1 RVAGRAVGSAGEGQ
15 QPECCVDAGDI
26 NATCPGTSL
35 CGPGCY
41 GRPAEDGSVSCIQCR
56 NGTHNSS
63 ECRGLAGR
71 GAQFPVNKSTG
82 MPGRQSVGG
91 PQVAASLFLGTF
103 LISSGL
109 ILSVAAFFYLKR
121 ASKLPKVF
129 YGRNRAPALQP
140 GEAAVMIPPPQSS
153 GTSAPPTLRP
163 IGCLVSGENFPFISQ
178 MLNVSRVPNMDPE
191 SPLPPSALL
200 QDPALP
206 EPGTGGWHRP
216 SRGPSRVTGTLVA
229 ARGHRAGVTLLLPR
243 LFLPPCRDLEWG
255 QVGTSSF
262 GGQRSYSIKTRS
274 ALSSETHISFLPTGA
289 MSKHRSWSSVGFLPH
304 SPGAAHPYSCEPQGS
319 LLPSC
324 HPRYVR
330 RERPLDRDVGPTT
343 VSSVEARVS
352 NV

>member
-1 RVAGRAVGSAGEGQ
+1 MALRRAVFLAGLLVEVASRASGTAGQ

-82 MPGRQSVGG
+82 MPGRQNVGG

-153 GTSAPPTLRP
+153 DAQCVKDSQHGSRVTSATL
-163 IGCLVSGENFPFISQ
+163 CL
-178 MLNVSRVPNMDPE
+178 
-191 SPLPPSALL
+191 SPGPSSARARSWWLS
-200 QDPALP
+200 PALP
-206 EPGTGGWHRP
+206 WPLQ
-216 SRGPSRVTGTLVA
+216 SD
-229 ARGHRAGVTLLLPR
+229 GH
-243 LFLPPCRDLEWG
+243 F
-255 QVGTSSF
+255 
-262 GGQRSYSIKTRS
+262 
-274 ALSSETHISFLPTGA
+274 
-289 MSKHRSWSSVGFLPH
+289 
-304 SPGAAHPYSCEPQGS
+304 S
-319 LLPSC
+319 L
-324 HPRYVR
+324 
-330 RERPLDRDVGPTT
+330 T
-343 VSSVEARVS
+343 VSVVS
-352 NV
+352 RLMP

>member
-1 RVAGRAVGSAGEGQ
+1 MALRRAVFLAGLLVEVASRASGTAGQ
-15 QPECCVDAGDI
+15 QPECCVDAGNI
-26 NATCPGTSL
+26 NSTCPGTSL

-41 GRPAEDGSVSCIQCR
+41 GRPAEDGSVSCVQCR

-63 ECRGLAGR
+63 ECRGR
-71 GAQFPVNKSTG
+71 
-82 MPGRQSVGG
+82 G

-153 GTSAPPTLRP
+153 VR
-163 IGCLVSGENFPFISQ
+163 
-178 MLNVSRVPNMDPE
+178 
-191 SPLPPSALL
+191 
-200 QDPALP
+200 
-206 EPGTGGWHRP
+206 
-216 SRGPSRVTGTLVA
+216 
-229 ARGHRAGVTLLLPR
+229 
-243 LFLPPCRDLEWG
+243 
-255 QVGTSSF
+255 
-262 GGQRSYSIKTRS
+262 K
-274 ALSSETHISFLPTGA
+274 
-289 MSKHRSWSSVGFLPH
+289 
-304 SPGAAHPYSCEPQGS
+304 
-319 LLPSC
+319 
-324 HPRYVR
+324 PRYVR

>member
-1 RVAGRAVGSAGEGQ
+1 MALRRAIFLAGLLVEVASRASGTAGQ

-82 MPGRQSVGG
+82 MPGRQNVGG

-153 GTSAPPTLRP
+153 VR
-163 IGCLVSGENFPFISQ
+163 
-178 MLNVSRVPNMDPE
+178 
-191 SPLPPSALL
+191 
-200 QDPALP
+200 
-206 EPGTGGWHRP
+206 
-216 SRGPSRVTGTLVA
+216 
-229 ARGHRAGVTLLLPR
+229 
-243 LFLPPCRDLEWG
+243 
-255 QVGTSSF
+255 
-262 GGQRSYSIKTRS
+262 K
-274 ALSSETHISFLPTGA
+274 
-289 MSKHRSWSSVGFLPH
+289 
-304 SPGAAHPYSCEPQGS
+304 
-319 LLPSC
+319 
-324 HPRYVR
+324 PRYVR

-343 VSSVEARVS
+343 VSSVEARALQILIYLGMETGLKLLEVKTGLDAGWPCGVLGLGIDLLKPLPVPQGDFWILCLACQGEDGRPANPEGPGPHPGQRDPKRAYKYTCQEPTPRELTPAS
-352 NV
+352 DSAPHLKEHTRPTPHLAGTAADRQLWRGTLVGGTQASLDQRRQSQRFQDE

>member
-1 RVAGRAVGSAGEGQ
+1 MALRRAVFLAGLLVEVASRASGTAGQ

-63 ECRGLAGR
+63 ECRGRMSFRPSSPPRPPAW
-71 GAQFPVNKSTG
+71 
-82 MPGRQSVGG
+82 G

-129 YGRNRAPALQP
+129 YGRNRVFTVPFPLFK
-140 GEAAVMIPPPQSS
+140 AVMIPPPQSS
-153 GTSAPPTLRP
+153 VR
-163 IGCLVSGENFPFISQ
+163 
-178 MLNVSRVPNMDPE
+178 
-191 SPLPPSALL
+191 
-200 QDPALP
+200 
-206 EPGTGGWHRP
+206 
-216 SRGPSRVTGTLVA
+216 
-229 ARGHRAGVTLLLPR
+229 
-243 LFLPPCRDLEWG
+243 
-255 QVGTSSF
+255 
-262 GGQRSYSIKTRS
+262 K
-274 ALSSETHISFLPTGA
+274 
-289 MSKHRSWSSVGFLPH
+289 
-304 SPGAAHPYSCEPQGS
+304 
-319 LLPSC
+319 
-324 HPRYVR
+324 PRYVR

>member
-1 RVAGRAVGSAGEGQ
+1 LGSRVVTLWSQRPTPRLLIEGGEGLNVCGPRPRGPDPALRDMALQRAVLLAGLLVEVASRSSGTALDLYLELKWSLHRAAHWHWPELVGWTEMPAPCSTRPGHDYQGQ

-63 ECRGLAGR
+63 ECRGRMGPHLQVLEESAGIRVVVPPPEPLSLLAGR

-109 ILSVAAFFYLKR
+109 ILSVATFFYLKR

-153 GTSAPPTLRP
+153 VR
-163 IGCLVSGENFPFISQ
+163 
-178 MLNVSRVPNMDPE
+178 
-191 SPLPPSALL
+191 
-200 QDPALP
+200 
-206 EPGTGGWHRP
+206 
-216 SRGPSRVTGTLVA
+216 
-229 ARGHRAGVTLLLPR
+229 
-243 LFLPPCRDLEWG
+243 
-255 QVGTSSF
+255 
-262 GGQRSYSIKTRS
+262 K
-274 ALSSETHISFLPTGA
+274 
-289 MSKHRSWSSVGFLPH
+289 
-304 SPGAAHPYSCEPQGS
+304 
-319 LLPSC
+319 
-324 HPRYVR
+324 PRYVR

>member
-1 RVAGRAVGSAGEGQ
+1 MTTKSVTQGQ

-41 GRPAEDGSVSCIQCR
+41 GHPAEDGSVSCIQCR

-153 GTSAPPTLRP
+153 VR
-163 IGCLVSGENFPFISQ
+163 
-178 MLNVSRVPNMDPE
+178 
-191 SPLPPSALL
+191 
-200 QDPALP
+200 
-206 EPGTGGWHRP
+206 
-216 SRGPSRVTGTLVA
+216 
-229 ARGHRAGVTLLLPR
+229 
-243 LFLPPCRDLEWG
+243 
-255 QVGTSSF
+255 
-262 GGQRSYSIKTRS
+262 K
-274 ALSSETHISFLPTGA
+274 
-289 MSKHRSWSSVGFLPH
+289 
-304 SPGAAHPYSCEPQGS
+304 
-319 LLPSC
+319 
-324 HPRYVR
+324 PRYVR

>member
-1 RVAGRAVGSAGEGQ
+1 MALRRAVFLAGLLVEVASRASGTAGQ

-82 MPGRQSVGG
+82 MPGRQNVGG

-153 GTSAPPTLRP
+153 GTSAPPTPHP
-163 IGCLVSGENFPFISQ
+163 IGCLVSGENFPFIPQ
-178 MLNVSRVPNMDPE
+178 MLNVSRIPNMDPE
-191 SPLPPSALL
+191 SPLPPSAFL

-206 EPGTGGWHRP
+206 EPGAGGSHQL
-216 SRGPSRVTGTLVA
+216 SHGPSRVT
-229 ARGHRAGVTLLLPR
+229 

-262 GGQRSYSIKTRS
+262 GGQRSYSVKARS
-274 ALSSETHISFLPTGA
+274 ALSGETHTSFLLSGVV
-289 MSKHRSWSSVGFLPH
+289 SKHRSWSSVGFLSH
-304 SPGAAHPYSCEPQGS
+304 SPVAAHPHSHEPQGS
-319 LLPSC
+319 PHSISVRK
-324 HPRYVR
+324 PRYVR

>member
-1 RVAGRAVGSAGEGQ
+1 MRGQSTEEFKDPYGCADGPEPKPRLGSRVVTLWSQRPIPRLLIEGGEGLNVCGPRPRGPDPALRDMALQRAVLLAGLLVEVASRSSGTAGQ

-41 GRPAEDGSVSCIQCR
+41 GHPAEDGSVSCIQCR

-153 GTSAPPTLRP
+153 VR
-163 IGCLVSGENFPFISQ
+163 
-178 MLNVSRVPNMDPE
+178 
-191 SPLPPSALL
+191 
-200 QDPALP
+200 
-206 EPGTGGWHRP
+206 
-216 SRGPSRVTGTLVA
+216 
-229 ARGHRAGVTLLLPR
+229 
-243 LFLPPCRDLEWG
+243 
-255 QVGTSSF
+255 
-262 GGQRSYSIKTRS
+262 K
-274 ALSSETHISFLPTGA
+274 
-289 MSKHRSWSSVGFLPH
+289 
-304 SPGAAHPYSCEPQGS
+304 
-319 LLPSC
+319 
-324 HPRYVR
+324 PRYVR

>member
-1 RVAGRAVGSAGEGQ
+1 MLGSRVVTLWSQRPIPRLLIEGGEGLNVCGPRPRGPDPALRDMALQRAVLLAGLLVEVASRSSGTAGQ

-41 GRPAEDGSVSCIQCR
+41 GHPAEDGSVSCIQCR

-82 MPGRQSVGG
+82 MPGRQSVDPGPSAEDMLTWTKDSGLACELQSRKQVALCCCGLNSSVRAGG

-153 GTSAPPTLRP
+153 VR
-163 IGCLVSGENFPFISQ
+163 
-178 MLNVSRVPNMDPE
+178 
-191 SPLPPSALL
+191 
-200 QDPALP
+200 
-206 EPGTGGWHRP
+206 
-216 SRGPSRVTGTLVA
+216 
-229 ARGHRAGVTLLLPR
+229 
-243 LFLPPCRDLEWG
+243 
-255 QVGTSSF
+255 
-262 GGQRSYSIKTRS
+262 K
-274 ALSSETHISFLPTGA
+274 
-289 MSKHRSWSSVGFLPH
+289 
-304 SPGAAHPYSCEPQGS
+304 
-319 LLPSC
+319 
-324 HPRYVR
+324 PRYVR